1 MQIENINI
9 DAVFQS
15 LAYWHGYQSQRYP
28 NLALRE
34 IAIAHEFAALMSS
47 ALKNKAK
54 VKSEVAYSEIFD
66 ISNVS
71 KSESRREDKKV
82 DVLID
87 FSDLKPNSDR
97 TRYKVCVEIKRLK
110 IGVRGLENDVDKLSK
125 ITSKNKCRV
134 DRWVLICGYGIL
146 PKANEQKRW
155 TQSGAIERA
164 RGKSRPIT
172 TKAGN
177 KYCIARIYKASSAR
191 AKNGVPHK
199 SNYVILVNVLGQ
211 KQGSVKK

>member
-1 MQIENINI
+1 MQIEKINI

-47 ALKNKAK
+47 ALKNNAK

-66 ISNVS
+66 SSNISR
-71 KSESRREDKKV
+71 SEVRKNDKKI

-87 FSDLKPNSDR
+87 FSDVKSKPDGKL
-97 TRYKVCVEIKRLK
+97 YKVCVEIKRLK
-110 IGVRGLENDVDKLSK
+110 IGVRGLESDVDKLSK
-125 ITSKNKCRV
+125 IRSKNNYRL
-134 DRWVLICGYGIL
+134 DRWVLVCGYGLL
-146 PKANEQKRW
+146 PKTSEQKRW
-155 TQSGAIERA
+155 AQSGAIERA

-199 SNYVILVNVLGQ
+199 SNYVILVEVL
-211 KQGSVKK
+211 V